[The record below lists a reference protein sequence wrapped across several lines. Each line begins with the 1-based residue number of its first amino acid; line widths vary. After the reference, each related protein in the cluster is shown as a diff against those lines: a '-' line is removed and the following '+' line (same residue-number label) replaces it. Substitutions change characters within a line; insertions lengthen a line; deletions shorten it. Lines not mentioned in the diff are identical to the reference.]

1 MKIFNRR
8 SSFSGFIFAVS
19 ILAFCFVNADA
30 AECAKLRRTGRDTE
44 AERDYRLNRPVL
56 PNTGDI
62 GVIVEGYDPMH
73 IATAEAMIIEE
84 LAANGYRVVDEA
96 RMKKLRAAAAR
107 AKAARYALEGNVSAI
122 LKLNGTY
129 NATATIVA
137 RVQAGRPVVNEF
149 NLYTAT
155 ASAAM
160 IAVTSN
166 GTKLGGKTAQGKA
179 VGYTFDEAQQKA
191 IDAAVRDGL
200 AQMF

>member
-1 MKIFNRR
+1 MKLKIARTN
-8 SSFSGFIFAVS
+8 FSKIIFALGVVAFCLVS
-19 ILAFCFVNADA
+19 INVADA
-30 AECAKLRRTGRDTE
+30 AKLRRTGRAPE
-44 AERDYRLNRPVL
+44 AEYDYSLNRPVL

-62 GVIVEGYDPMH
+62 GVVVDGYDPMH

-84 LAANGYRVVDEA
+84 LAANGYRVVNEA

-149 NLYTAT
+149 RLYTAT
-155 ASAAM
+155 AQAAM
-160 IAVTSN
+160 IAVTSR

-179 VGYTFDEAQQKA
+179 VGYTPDEAQQKA
-191 IDAAVRDGL
+191 IEAAVREGL

>member
-1 MKIFNRR
+1 MKLTK
-8 SSFSGFIFAVS
+8 FSKLIFAVS
-19 ILAFCFVNADA
+19 VIVFCLVSVNVS
-30 AECAKLRRTGRDTE
+30 ESAKLRRTGRDSE
-44 AERDYRLNRPVL
+44 EERDYRLNRPVL

-62 GVIVEGYDPMH
+62 GVVVDGYDPMH

-84 LAANGYRVVDEA
+84 LASNGYRVVDEA

-137 RVQAGRPVVNEF
+137 RVQAGHPVVNEF
-149 NLYTAT
+149 KLYTAT

-160 IAVTSN
+160 IAVTSS

-179 VGYTFDEAQQKA
+179 VGYTWEEAQQNA
-191 IDAAVRDGL
+191 IESAVREGL

>member
-1 MKIFNRR
+1 MKLTK
-8 SSFSGFIFAVS
+8 FSKLIFAVS
-19 ILAFCFVNADA
+19 VIVFCLVSVNVS
-30 AECAKLRRTGRDTE
+30 ESAKLRRTGRDSE
-44 AERDYRLNRPVL
+44 EERDYRLNRPVL

-62 GVIVEGYDPMH
+62 GVVVDGYDPMH

-84 LAANGYRVVDEA
+84 LASNGYRVVDEA

-149 NLYTAT
+149 KLYTAT

-160 IAVTSN
+160 IAVTSS

-179 VGYTFDEAQQKA
+179 VGYTWEEAQQNA
-191 IDAAVRDGL
+191 IESAVREGL